1 LLTGMG
7 RDGVEE
13 LKAMKDK
20 GAVTI
25 AQDKESSII
34 HGMPREA
41 IKIDPAAHI
50 LPPEGIAELLVALSK
65 KKNGGHQ

>member
-1 LLTGMG
+1 
-7 RDGVEE
+7 
-13 LKAMKDK
+13 MKDK